1 MATTANIDVYGVQA
15 ALKELNDI
23 DRKIRRQVTKDIT
36 AVGTKIVTEAR
47 SMVASYPNS
56 KGNGAPLSGMVRGS
70 LVRGRE
76 AGWNTSEVQKGFAVK
91 VGVRGTRERYV
102 DFDKG
107 GYTRQVVYG
116 AKPYRLMVI
125 QQKSYA
131 GAIYDHAGN
140 GISGL
145 RNTAFIANLNK
156 EEGDAPRVIDKAVE
170 NNRPAVTA
178 ELLSIVGK
186 VMTQTNRNL
195 VVSRGN

>member
-1 MATTANIDVYGVQA
+1 MGITGQIDVYGVQN

-23 DRKIRRQVTKDIT
+23 DRKIRRQVTKDIKT
-36 AVGTKIVTEAR
+36 VGNQIVQEAR
-47 SMVASYPNS
+47 SMVSTQS
-56 KGNGAPLSGMVRGS
+56 RSNGAPLSGMRRGS
-70 LVRGRE
+70 LIRGRE
-76 AGWNTSEVQKGFAVK
+76 AGWNISEVQGGFNVR
-91 VGVRGTRERYV
+91 VGVRATKERYV
-102 DFDKG
+102 DFDQG

-116 AKPYRLMVI
+116 AKPYRLMVV
-125 QQKSYA
+125 QQKSFA
-131 GAIYDHAGN
+131 GAIYDHAGA
-140 GISGL
+140 GISGV

-156 EEGDAPRVIDKAVE
+156 EVGDAPRVIDKAVE

>member
-23 DRKIRRQVTKDIT
+23 DRKIRRQVTKDIKS
-36 AVGTKIVTEAR
+36 VGNQIVQEAR
-47 SMVASYPNS
+47 QMVQTQSRS
-56 KGNGAPLSGMVRGS
+56 DGAPLSGMRRGS
-70 LVRGRE
+70 LIRGRE
-76 AGWNTSEVQKGFAVK
+76 AAWNVSEVQGGFNVR
-91 VGVRGTRERYV
+91 VGVRATRERYV
-102 DFDKG
+102 DFNQG

-116 AKPYRLMVI
+116 AKPYQLMVI
-125 QQKSYA
+125 QQKSFA

-145 RNTAFIANLNK
+145 RNSNFIASLNK

-178 ELLSIVGK
+178 ELLNIVDK
-186 VMTQTNRNL
+186 VMAQTNRNM
-195 VVSRGN
+195 VVTRGN

>member
-1 MATTANIDVYGVQA
+1 MGITGQIDVYGVQN

-23 DRKIRRQVTKDIT
+23 DRKIRRQVTKDIKT
-36 AVGTKIVTEAR
+36 VGNQIVQEAR
-47 SMVASYPNS
+47 SMVSTQS
-56 KGNGAPLSGMVRGS
+56 RSNGAPLSGMRRGS
-70 LVRGRE
+70 LIRGRE
-76 AGWNTSEVQKGFAVK
+76 AAWNVSEVQGGFNVR
-91 VGVRGTRERYV
+91 VGVRATKERYV
-102 DFDKG
+102 DFDQG

-125 QQKSYA
+125 QQKSFA
-131 GAIYDHAGN
+131 GAIYDHAGA
-140 GISGL
+140 GISGI

-156 EEGDAPRVIDKAVE
+156 EVGDAPRVIDKAVE
-170 NNRPAVTA
+170 NNRPGVTA